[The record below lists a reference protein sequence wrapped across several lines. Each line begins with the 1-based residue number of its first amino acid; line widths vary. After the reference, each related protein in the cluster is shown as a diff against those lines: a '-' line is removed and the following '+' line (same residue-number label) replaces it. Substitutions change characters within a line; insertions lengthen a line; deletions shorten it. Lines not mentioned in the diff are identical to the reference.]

1 MQLLQAVLKVHCS
14 EQVFQQS
21 CKPRF
26 EIERNPFLAKESIQI
41 NAILFFLYVQYI
53 DGNLRIYIPPPSLLC
68 KAIASYTSIYN
79 FFLNSNICY
88 NYNTRLTKN
97 QQRKLSFRLWRAFYQ
112 VQISQHNKRVGIHNS

>member
-1 MQLLQAVLKVHCS
+1 VQLLQAVLKVHCS

-41 NAILFFLYVQYI
+41 NAILFFLYVQYMG
-53 DGNLRIYIPPPSLLC
+53 GNLRIYIPPPSC
-68 KAIASYTSIYN
+68 FAKHIASFTSIYN

-88 NYNTRLTKN
+88 NYNTRLL
-97 QQRKLSFRLWRAFYQ
+97 KL
-112 VQISQHNKRVGIHNS
+112 NKGSYLFVYGEHSIKAKLVNTIRE